1 MHKLILTTAAVAAAI
16 AGAFAAEPTH
26 SESADSSYA
35 DYCIKYE
42 NSDKTIA
49 AKLLLVKE
57 YKKLEPIRLDPP
69 KTFRCR
75 SLSGSEDY
83 YFDAVEKRIRELHRE
98 IPSAGGVGQI
108 NSWIEGY
115 SDGEKI
121 LGPVIPIGHTSELLI
136 LMPPMDGRLKNKW
149 KKGLLSLKENTYTD
163 AKVKVW
169 LNCSTLDTSFQVD
182 YRVRLIGE
190 CKQTR

>member
-1 MHKLILTTAAVAAAI
+1 MRKLLLTTAAVAAAI
-16 AGAFAAEPTH
+16 AGAFAVEPTH
-26 SESADSSYA
+26 SENADSSYA
-35 DYCIKYE
+35 DYCIKFE
-42 NSDKTIA
+42 NSDTTLA

-57 YKKLEPIRLDPP
+57 YRKLEPIRLDPP

-75 SLSGSEDY
+75 SLCGSEDY
-83 YFDAVEKRIRELHRE
+83 YFDVVEKRISELHRE
-98 IPSAGGVGQI
+98 IPYAGGVGEV

-115 SDGEKI
+115 SHGEKT
-121 LGPVIPIGHTSELLI
+121 LGPVIPISHTSELRI
-136 LMPPMDGRLKNKW
+136 LMPPIDGRLKDKW

-169 LNCSTLDTSFQVD
+169 RDCSTLDTTFQVN

-190 CKQTR
+190 CK